1 MMEKREGKQQKKRYI
16 IKPATPRVAG
26 MNSAGILEMMRKTH
40 LEMREPGY
48 LYSPG
53 LHAAGVCRGTWD
65 TSGRAEKSLAWLW
78 RIPAA

>member
-1 MMEKREGKQQKKRYI
+1 MM
-16 IKPATPRVAG
+16 
-26 MNSAGILEMMRKTH
+26 EMMRSTH

-53 LHAAGVCRGTWD
+53 LHAAGVCRGVRA
-65 TSGRAEKSLAWLW
+65 TSGRAVAWLW